1 MSYECRWCARVVW
14 GVGGIR
20 SFICSFVCLY
30 KCAINCCLFI
40 FYYIFVYFDFC
51 FLHNFCRLT
60 RMFFSQC
67 AAGFLFYY
75 GKKIQRQTMCVY
87 VFDGYASVC
96 VLCVLLCLNF
106 WRSVGVGGGAK
117 YSSTTCAWNRY
128 VPCSSAV
135 LLRFVFVVS
144 VIALD
149 NLFCKFSKPLKNTF
163 LVVCC
168 FCHTLLQSGSNC
180 FDNINCISISRSRSR
195 SQNKLEESFV
205 VVLLVLYS
213 TRSA

>member
-1 MSYECRWCARVVW
+1 MNADDVRGWC
-14 GVGGIR
+14 GGWFVHSIIR
-20 SFICSFVCLY
+20 LFVCLY

-87 VFDGYASVC
+87 VFNGYASVS
-96 VLCVLLCLNF
+96 VLCVLLCL
-106 WRSVGVGGGAK
+106 SVEWEEEE

-135 LLRFVFVVS
+135 LLPSLQFFIFVVS
-144 VIALD
+144 VVIALD
-149 NLFCKFSKPLKNTF
+149 NLFCKFCKPLKNTF

-180 FDNINCISISRSRSR
+180 FDNINCISITPSPSRSR